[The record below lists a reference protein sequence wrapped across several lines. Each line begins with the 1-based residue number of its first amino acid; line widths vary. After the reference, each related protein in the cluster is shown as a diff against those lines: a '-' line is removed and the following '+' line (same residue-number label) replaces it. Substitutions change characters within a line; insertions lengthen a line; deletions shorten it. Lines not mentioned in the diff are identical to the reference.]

1 MYYHLADHV
10 YITQFRDEL
19 ILLDTKQDKYSICLE
34 SFSRGLMNLLEG
46 ESNTLLQS
54 SFSAISIKNLV
65 DSNIIKEASVPFPF
79 DIDCKPHSDGVSNVD
94 WALPLEDT
102 KISFKWKVFKA
113 FMTLLKVNFYVRAKG
128 FYAAIQLLKRTQKK
142 HKTYLI
148 PNDEDLRRLAE
159 IINKA
164 CLIYPTRTK
173 CLEWAMTF
181 VLLALDQKWK
191 CNLEIG
197 VQNYPFLA
205 HAWVECNGKVVM
217 DSQDLRSGLSII
229 LNEPFRKL
237 KS

>member
-19 ILLDTKQDKYSICLE
+19 ILLDTKQDRYSICLE
-34 SFSRGLMNLLEG
+34 SFSRSLMNLLEG
-46 ESNTLLQS
+46 KSRGSLNS
-54 SFSAISIKNLV
+54 SPNISVKNLI
-65 DSNIIKEASVPFPF
+65 DSNIIKEASIPFPF
-79 DIDCKPHSDGVSNVD
+79 GIDCKPHSDGVANVD
-94 WALPLEDT
+94 WALPLEDAT
-102 KISFKWKVFKA
+102 VSFNGKVLKA
-113 FMTLLKVNFYVRAKG
+113 FMTLLRVNFCIKLKG
-128 FYAAIQLLKRTQKK
+128 FYAAVQLLKKARRK
-142 HKTYLI
+142 HETYHI
-148 PNDEDLRRLAE
+148 PNDEDLSELAK

-181 VLLALDQKWK
+181 VLLALEQKWK

-217 DSQDLRSGLSII
+217 DSQDLRKGLSII
-229 LNEPFRKL
+229 LNEPFRRL